1 MTRRFLEGSQ
11 AVAQAVAHCKPQVIS
26 AYPITP
32 QTHIVAELAQMVS
45 DGDLKAEYVNVES
58 EHSAAS
64 VVLGASATGV
74 RVYTST
80 TSQGLL
86 LMNEVIY
93 NIAGMRMPV
102 VLTCVNR
109 SISAPLNIWTDH
121 QDSISVR
128 DAGWMQLYCEH
139 NQDAVDLMIQA
150 YRLAED
156 HRIMLPV
163 MVCMDGF
170 VLSHAYETIDVPEQE
185 EVDRFLPPYKPLY
198 KLDPDDPVTMGAYA
212 EPDKYTE
219 TRYMIHETMRRAL
232 DIIPEISAEFRKV
245 FGRAAGGLIEGHRL
259 EDANTAIV
267 ALGSVNGLIKDTVDK
282 LRSKGR
288 KVGSLKVTTYRPFPT
303 DAIIEALGH
312 VRNVVVLDRAVSLGS
327 GGPLATE
334 IRSAFAGRR
343 GAPHVSS
350 VIGGLGGRDITEDT
364 IKEALDK
371 SRDSAREAQFLD
383 LNPNI
388 EMEGIT
394 Q

>member
-1 MTRRFLEGSQ
+1 
-11 AVAQAVAHCKPQVIS
+11 
-26 AYPITP
+26 
-32 QTHIVAELAQMVS
+32 
-45 DGDLKAEYVNVES
+45 
-58 EHSAAS
+58 
-64 VVLGASATGV
+64 
-74 RVYTST
+74 
-80 TSQGLL
+80 
-86 LMNEVIY
+86 MNEVIY

-128 DAGWMQLYCEH
+128 DAGWLQLYAEH
-139 NQDAVDLMIQA
+139 NQDAVDLIIQA

-232 DIIPEISAEFRKV
+232 DIIPDKRGVPQGFRGLPATDRGTPAR
-245 FGRAAGGLIEGHRL
+245 GREYGHCSVRL
-259 EDANTAIV
+259 GQRSD
-267 ALGSVNGLIKDTVDK
+267 KDTVDK

-303 DAIIEALGH
+303 DAIVEALGH
-312 VRNVVVLDRAVSLGS
+312 VRNVVVLDRAISLGS

-350 VIGGLGGRDITEDT
+350 MIGGLGGRDITEDT

-371 SRDSAREAQFLD
+371 SRDGAGEAQFLD

>member
-1 MTRRFLEGSQ
+1 MAKRFLQGFR
-11 AVAQAVAHCKPQVIS
+11 AVAEAAVLCRPQVIS

-32 QTHIVAELAQMVS
+32 QTGIVEELAQMVA
-45 DGDLKAEYVNVES
+45 DGLLKAEFVNVES

-74 RVYTST
+74 RVYSAT

-86 LMNEVIY
+86 LMNEVLY
-93 NIAGMRMPV
+93 NIAGMRLPV

-109 SISAPLNIWTDH
+109 AVSAPLNIWTDH

-128 DAGWMQLYCEH
+128 DAGWLQLYCEH
-139 NQDAVDLMIQA
+139 NQDAVDLLIQA

-198 KLDPDDPVTMGAYA
+198 KLDPDDPLTMGAYA

-245 FGRAAGGLIEGHRL
+245 FGRAAGGLIEGYRL
-259 EDANTAIV
+259 HDPNTAILT
-267 ALGSVNGLIKDTVDK
+267 LGSLNGLIKDTVDK
-282 LRSKGR
+282 LRLRGR
-288 KVGSLKVTTYRPFPT
+288 KVGSLRVTTYRPFPT
-303 DAIIEALGH
+303 DAIVEALGH

-350 VIGGLGGRDITEDT
+350 VIGGLGGRGITE
-364 IKEALDK
+364 K
-371 SRDSAREAQFLD
+371 
-383 LNPNI
+383 
-388 EMEGIT
+388 
-394 Q
+394 